1 MNKRALITGVTG
13 QDGAYLS
20 KLLLAKGYTVF
31 GVDRRT
37 SVPTLERLRY
47 LGVVNDI
54 TLLDGDVTDTG
65 ALVRALDTAKPD
77 EVYNLA
83 AQSFVGAS
91 WQQPAH
97 TAHVTGLGAVN
108 MLEAV
113 RMVNPSI
120 RVYQASS
127 SEMFGLAA
135 ETPQSETTPFYPR
148 SPYAI
153 AKQFAHW
160 MTINY
165 RESHGLF
172 ACAGILFNHESPI
185 RGPEFVTRKITDGV
199 ARIRYGLA
207 SELRLGN
214 LHAQRDW
221 GFAGDYV
228 EAMWAM
234 LQAETAREYVV
245 ATGRTVSVAEFC
257 RLAFDHAGLDWG
269 KYVAVDAQFSRP
281 AEVPALCGDASRIK
295 RELGWQPRTTLEEL
309 VAMMVE
315 ADLKR
320 VRDEIR

>member
-1 MNKRALITGVTG
+1 MSKRALITGVTG

-20 KLLLAKGYTVF
+20 KFLLDKGYTVF

-37 SVPTLERLRY
+37 SLPTLERLRF
-47 LGVVNDI
+47 LGVVNDVR
-54 TLLDGDVTDTG
+54 LLDGDVTDG
-65 ALVRALDTAKPD
+65 GSLVRLLDTAEPD

-108 MLEAV
+108 VLEAV
-113 RMVNPSI
+113 RIVNPAI
-120 RVYQASS
+120 RVYQAST
-127 SEMFGLAA
+127 SEMFGLAV

-153 AKQFAHW
+153 SKQFAHW

-185 RGPEFVTRKITDGV
+185 RGLEFVTRKITDGA
-199 ARIRYGLA
+199 ARIKHGLA

-214 LHAQRDW
+214 LEASRDW

-234 LQAETAREYVV
+234 LQADTPREYVV
-245 ATGRTVSVAEFC
+245 ATGRSVSVAEFC
-257 RLAFDHAGLDWG
+257 RLAFSHVGLEWRDH
-269 KYVAVDAQFSRP
+269 VTVDPQFSRP
-281 AEVPALCGDASRIK
+281 AEVPVLCGDASRIK
-295 RELGWQPRTTLEEL
+295 RELGWQPRTSLEDL

-320 VRDEIR
+320 VGDEKR